1 MELPDTLPECRE
13 GKAAF
18 ARFDAAM
25 RRLATMPRA
34 EYERR
39 EAEYQKQQRA
49 KPNRPGPKPEKVKT
63 SSSGRASRAK
73 A

>member
-13 GKAAF
+13 GKAAY

-39 EAEYQKQQRA
+39 EAEYQEQQRA
-49 KPNRPGPKPEKVKT
+49 KPNRPGPKPKLKT
-63 SSSGRASRAK
+63 SSSGRASRVK

>member
-1 MELPDTLPECRE
+1 MEVPETLPECRE

-18 ARFDAAM
+18 TRFDAAM
-25 RRLATMPRA
+25 RRLATMPKA

-39 EAEYQKQQRA
+39 EAAYQKQREG
-49 KPNRPGPKPEKVKT
+49 KPKRGPKPKLKT
-63 SSSGRASRAK
+63 SSSGRASRVK